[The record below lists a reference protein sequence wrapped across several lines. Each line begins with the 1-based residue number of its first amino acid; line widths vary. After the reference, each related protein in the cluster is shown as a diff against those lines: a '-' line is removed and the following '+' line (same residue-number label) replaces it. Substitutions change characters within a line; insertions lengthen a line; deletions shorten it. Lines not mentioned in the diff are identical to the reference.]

1 MNQNTDIGRTAPPTP
16 SFDDVASDFSFAYQ
30 PIVALDRADVVG
42 HEALV
47 RGASGESAS
56 EVLGSIRPD
65 SRHRFDEACRH
76 RALDVAARLGMV
88 GALHI
93 NCSAVTPERM
103 EATLAS
109 TREAADEYG
118 IDPSRIVLEFDR
130 LEPLGSPRELDR
142 VRKVANDAGFRVLA
156 DNFGASEVGMK
167 RLVVFQPQWLK
178 LDRNLVERIHVSE
191 RRQALIG
198 GVLATCRMLDI
209 DVIAGGIEDPHELEW
224 LKDAGVRYGQGYL
237 LGRPIFESVP
247 RFDPERLA
255 V

>member
-1 MNQNTDIGRTAPPTP
+1 MEQNTDIGGRSSPAREIGGL
-16 SFDDVASDFSFAYQ
+16 DADFSFAFQ
-30 PIVALDRADVVG
+30 PIVDLDSAEVIG

-47 RGASGESAS
+47 RGAAGESAAD
-56 EVLGSIRPD
+56 VLGSIGPD

-76 RALDVAARLGMV
+76 RALYVASRLAMD

-93 NCSAVTPERM
+93 NCSTIVPERL
-103 EATLAS
+103 ESSLTS
-109 TREAADEYG
+109 TREAAEEFG
-118 IDPSRIVLEFDR
+118 IDPTRIVLEFSR

-142 VRKVANDAGFRVLA
+142 AREAANRFGFSVLA

-178 LDRNLVERIHVSE
+178 LDRNLIQRIHCSE
-191 RRQALIG
+191 RRQALVSG
-198 GVLATCRMLDI
+198 LLATCRLLNI
-209 DVIAGGIEDPHELEW
+209 DVIAGGIEEADELEW
-224 LKDAGVRYGQGYL
+224 LKDAGVRYAQGYL
-237 LGRPIFESVP
+237 IGRPTFESVP